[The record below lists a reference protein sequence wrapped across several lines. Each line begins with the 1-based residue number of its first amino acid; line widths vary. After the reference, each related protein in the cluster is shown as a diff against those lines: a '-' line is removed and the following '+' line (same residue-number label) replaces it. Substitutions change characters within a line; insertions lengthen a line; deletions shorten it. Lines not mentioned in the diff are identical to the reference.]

1 MRKKYVVEFGRRGGC
16 HTDNMVVT
24 SEMTARRV
32 VANFVRAVD
41 PLAHNGCAQS
51 DWFMLKGVF
60 RKSWQN
66 VSYFAAISLL
76 DGVDRG
82 SAAEKLWKVGPL
94 PQGFKVEQ
102 YDSRF

>member
-1 MRKKYVVEFGRRGGC
+1 MRKRYVVEFGRRGGA
-16 HTDNMVVT
+16 HTDNIVVT
-24 SEMTARRV
+24 SEIAARKIA
-32 VANFVRAVD
+32 ANFVRAVD
-41 PLAHNGCAQS
+41 SLAEKGSAQH

-60 RKSWQN
+60 RKSWQG

-94 PQGFKVEQ
+94 PQGFQ
-102 YDSRF
+102 G